1 MAAVM
6 VALMAPMIAAEEEAD
21 SMLGNLDGA
30 SAGKAFNLQGASG
43 QRRAH
48 GIYFNGR

>member
-6 VALMAPMIAAEEEAD
+6 VALVAPMIAAEEDLD
-21 SMLGNLDGA
+21 SPLGNLDGA
-30 SAGKAFNLQGASG
+30 SASKPFNLQGATG